1 MFLNAEDKAERKEP
15 VQEMIEESHAFEVFL
30 DVQSGLPRQGPGD
43 ARSTL
48 NALALCRGLPARP
61 TVLDIG
67 CGPGLQTLALAGALE
82 GKITAVDLFQ
92 DYLDA
97 LADRAEAVGHGDRIE
112 ILAGDMTSLP
122 FPDESF
128 DLLWAEGSA
137 YIMGFEAAFRGWR
150 RLLKP
155 VGCIAVTELTWL
167 RPDPPHEAAAFFRTE
182 YPAMTDVETN
192 LATIEACGYDLLGHF
207 TLPDAAWWDDY
218 YAPLE
223 AKLPALRQRY
233 AGDTE
238 ALAVVETT
246 AREID
251 VRRRFGESYGYEFF
265 VARKAG

>member
-1 MFLNAEDKAERKEP
+1 MVEDA
-15 VQEMIEESHAFEVFL
+15 HAFEVFL
-30 DVQSGLPRQGPGD
+30 EVQSGLPRQGPGE

-48 NALALCRGLPARP
+48 AALALCRDLPARP
-61 TVLDIG
+61 AILDIG

-82 GKITAVDLFQ
+82 CKITAVDLLQ

-97 LADRAEAVGHGDRIE
+97 LAERVAADGLGGRIE

-137 YIMGFEAAFRGWR
+137 YIMGFEAAFRSWR

-155 VGCIAVTELTWL
+155 AGCIAMTELTWL
-167 RPDPPHEAAAFFRTE
+167 RPDPPAEAAAFFRIE

-192 LATIEACGYDLLGHF
+192 LATLESSGYDLLGHF

-218 YAPLE
+218 YTPLE

-233 AGDTE
+233 ADDTE
-238 ALAVVETT
+238 ALAIIETT

-251 VRRRFGESYGYEFF
+251 IRRRFGESYGYEFF
-265 VARKAG
+265 VAQRAG